1 MAQEAPTPMRWRRR
15 LIVALLL
22 VVAGTVALRVHFGNP
37 APAPPPA
44 AVPPGGSAILPQT
57 TPPAAPGETG
67 EEPPDSVRV
76 VLPYLTEGGI
86 AMLIGIALGIATRAV
101 FKIAMVFVA
110 AAFVIVQVLAYKGIL
125 TMDWGRLAD
134 GLRSFVL
141 NVSSSESGLGAVVKH
156 KLPSAASLT
165 LGWYLG
171 LKRR

>member
-1 MAQEAPTPMRWRRR
+1 MAQEPPAPMRWRRR
-15 LIVALLL
+15 LIVVLLL
-22 VVAGTVALRVHFGNP
+22 VVAGTVALRMHLGGP

-44 AVPPGGSAILPQT
+44 AVPQGGSAILPQN
-57 TPPAAPGETG
+57 TPRPAPTG
-67 EEPPDSVRV
+67 TGDQPPEAARV
-76 VLPYLTEGGI
+76 ILPYLTEGGI

-101 FKIAMVFVA
+101 FKISMVFVA

-134 GLRSFVL
+134 GLRNFVL
-141 NVSSSESGLGAVVKH
+141 NVSSSESGLSAVVKH